1 MIRFLGSLEELDF
14 NRAYRFPPA
23 QEASPEGIVCAG
35 GNLSPGML
43 LSAYRQGIFP
53 WYSENEPIL
62 WWSPNPRFAILP
74 ETLHISRSSIRLLRK
89 ADYRISLDRNF
100 RAVIE
105 ACAKVPRP
113 GQEGT
118 WILPEMIE
126 AYTRLHALGYAHSL
140 EVWKHGLLVGGL
152 YGISLG
158 GAFFGESMFSL
169 SSGAS
174 RTGFLNLALWLFDR
188 GFLLIDSQV
197 HTLYVETMGGVD
209 MPRGSYMAKL
219 DKALGL
225 PDHRGN
231 WGELFP
237 DFPHS
242 EALARLL
249 GTRPAFEP
257 EGEKQEDQAR
267 M

>member
-118 WILPEMIE
+118 WILPEMVE

-158 GAFFGESMFSL
+158 GAFFGESMFSRE
-169 SSGAS
+169 SNAS
-174 RTGFLNLALWLFDR
+174 KTAFLVLAMTLFER
-188 GFLLIDSQV
+188 GFEFIDCQVYTHYLELMGAILI
-197 HTLYVETMGGVD
+197 
-209 MPRGSYMAKL
+209 PRRQYLAMLAH
-219 DKALGL
+219 ALQKQDLKGPWPL
-225 PDHRGN
+225 FFP
-231 WGELFP
+231 EFP
-237 DFPHS
+237 DAETIMS
-242 EALARLL
+242 RLHTWRSPL
-249 GTRPAFEP
+249 MDDR
-257 EGEKQEDQAR
+257 
-267 M
+267 